1 VEQNRVSTVIK
12 PVVDMRADAP
22 RRAGLPWPWLV
33 WLMVF
38 YAGWLTIMLVGNHVR
53 TTIEHW
59 PIALAMSA
67 GSYVAGSTPM
77 GGGTVGF
84 PILVLL
90 FDMPASI
97 GRNFS
102 FAVQSIGMTSASIF
116 ILSTGKPYAKRVLLW
131 AMLGSL
137 VGTPLGAAFVAPHA
151 NDLLIK
157 LLFAV
162 IWASFGVMTLVRVRE
177 MARYTGITR
186 VSPTFERRLGLFT
199 GLFGGACMASLTG
212 VGIDMLVYT
221 LLVLVLRSDLKIA
234 IPTSVMIMAW
244 TSLVGLASNVA
255 LGTVEPEVWFNWLAA
270 APIVALGAPLGVFV
284 VNRIGRAPTLV
295 FVSVLCIGQFVWTLV
310 NERVSVWVGLI
321 AVVGVLLANLAYHL
335 LYVAGGHL
343 AHRRVEERIL

>member
-1 VEQNRVSTVIK
+1 MSTAVTAPIAGS
-12 PVVDMRADAP
+12 PSNALRPP
-22 RRAGLPWPWLV
+22 RRPWPWFL
-33 WLMVF
+33 WLAFF
-38 YAGWLTIMLVGNHVR
+38 YSGWLSILLAGDHLDAALR
-53 TTIEHW
+53 HW

-90 FDMPASI
+90 FEMPASL

-102 FAVQSIGMTSASIF
+102 FAVQSVGMTSASIF
-116 ILSTGKPYAKRVLLW
+116 ILSTGKPFAKRVLLW
-131 AMLGSL
+131 AMAGSL
-137 VGTPLGAAFVAPHA
+137 VGTPLGAALVAPHA
-151 NDLLIK
+151 NDLFVK

-177 MARYTGITR
+177 MARYEGMTR
-186 VSPTFERRLGLFT
+186 VSAALERRIGLFT
-199 GLFGGACMASLTG
+199 GLFGGALIASLTG
-212 VGIDMLVYT
+212 VGIDMLIYT
-221 LLVLVLRSDLKIA
+221 LLVLVLRADLKIA

-255 LGTVEPEVWFNWLAA
+255 LGAVQTEVWLNWLAA

-284 VNRIGRAPTLV
+284 VNRIGRTPTLI
-295 FVSVLCIGQFVWTLV
+295 FVALLCIGQFVWTIV
-310 NERVSVWVGLI
+310 NERVGVYVAAL
-321 AVVGVLLANLAYHL
+321 AVAGVLVANLAYHL
-335 LYVAGGHL
+335 LYIAGGHL

>member
-1 VEQNRVSTVIK
+1 MERGSVSSATTPAISAHTIS
-12 PVVDMRADAP
+12 ADRP
-22 RRAGLPWPWLV
+22 RLPWPWFL
-33 WLMVF
+33 WLAFF
-38 YAGWLTIMLVGNHVR
+38 YSGWLSILLIGDHVR
-53 TTIEHW
+53 AAIEHW
-59 PIALAMSA
+59 PIAVAMSA

-116 ILSTGKPYAKRVLLW
+116 ILATGKPYAKRILLW
-131 AMLGSL
+131 AMAGSL
-137 VGTPLGAAFVAPHA
+137 VGTPIGAAFVAPHA
-151 NDLLIK
+151 NDLFVK

-162 IWASFGVMTLVRVRE
+162 IWASFGIMTLVRVRE
-177 MARYTGITR
+177 MARYEGITR
-186 VSPTFERRLGLFT
+186 MSPTFERRLGLFV
-199 GLFGGACMASLTG
+199 GLFGGAFIASLTG
-212 VGIDMLVYT
+212 VGIDMLIYT
-221 LLVLVLRSDLKIA
+221 MLVLVLRADLKIA

-244 TSLVGLASNVA
+244 TSLVGLASNVM
-255 LGTVEPEVWFNWLAA
+255 LGTVEAEVWYNWLAA

-295 FVSVLCIGQFVWTLV
+295 FVSILCVGQFVWTLV
-310 NERVSVWVGLI
+310 NERVSVWVGAI